1 MVKPVHIGGVSIGA
15 GRAALIAGPCVI
27 EGRKETLSVARE
39 LKKICAAARWPL
51 VFKASY
57 DKANRTSIR
66 SYRGPGLVRGLDIL
80 RAVKEEVG
88 LPVLTDVHHP
98 HEVEHTARV
107 ADCLQIPAFLCRQTD
122 LIVRAAATGLPINIK
137 KGQFMAPGD
146 MRHAIEKARAAGRG
160 GVMLTERGTSFGY
173 HALVVDFRSLP
184 AMRALGVPV
193 VFDATH
199 SVQSPGGRGAS
210 SGGDRAAVIPLA
222 RAAAAVGVDAIYVEA
237 HPRPDKALSDGPNS
251 LDLGGVREL
260 LRQVSRIIR
269 AWPGCRR

>member
-1 MVKPVHIGGVSIGA
+1 MMKPVRVGGVTIGA
-15 GRAALIAGPCVI
+15 GQAVLIAGPCVI
-27 EGRKETLSVARE
+27 EGRKETLVVARE
-39 LKKICAAARWPL
+39 LKKICAAARFAL

-57 DKANRTSIR
+57 DKANRTSIK
-66 SYRGPGLVRGLDIL
+66 SYRGPGLVRGLDVL
-80 RAVKEEVG
+80 RAVREEVG

-98 HEVEHTARV
+98 HEVEHVARV

-122 LIVRAAATGLPINIK
+122 LIVRAAATGLPLNIK

-146 MRHAIEKARAAGRG
+146 MRHAVEKARAAGQG

-210 SGGDRAAVIPLA
+210 SGGDRESVVPLA

-237 HPRPDKALSDGPNS
+237 HPRPDEALSDGPNS
-251 LDLGGVREL
+251 LDLRGVRDL
-260 LRQVSRIIR
+260 LRQVSRIVAVTR
-269 AWPGCRR
+269 GLER